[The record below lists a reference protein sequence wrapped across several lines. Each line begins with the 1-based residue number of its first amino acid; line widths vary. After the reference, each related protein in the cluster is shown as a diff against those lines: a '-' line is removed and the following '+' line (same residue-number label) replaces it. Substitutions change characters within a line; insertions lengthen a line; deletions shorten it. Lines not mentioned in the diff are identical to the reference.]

1 MVANGIAS
9 APISFSPKGL
19 TTTIVTASPTSV
31 TYGQPVTL
39 TATVAASSD
48 AYTPQGTVQFVVDGR
63 NSGSAVT
70 LSNGT
75 VSVSDASLPA
85 GLPTIIAIFTGT
97 DGISI
102 SSSGTLADG
111 LTIQRAPLTITAV
124 DESKTY
130 GQALTFGAAD
140 FTTSTLFNGDAV
152 TSVTLTTAGAAA
164 TATVTGSPYSIVP
177 SNAAG
182 SGLSNYTISYEK
194 GSLAVNPAALLI
206 TADDETKTYGK
217 SFTLLRTQITTGTLY
232 NSDSVISVTLSS
244 LGAPAAA
251 AVSGSPYPITPSAAV
266 GIGLSNYAITYANG
280 NLTVNPAALTI
291 TPVDESKIYGQA
303 FTFLGTEFTTETL
316 FNGDTVTGVT
326 LSSPGAPATALAS
339 GLPYPII
346 ASAASG
352 SGINN
357 YAITYVTGSFTVTAA
372 PLVITADDQTKT
384 YGQSFTFA
392 STEFSAG
399 TLYNGDTISSVGFFS
414 SGVAAT
420 ASVAE
425 SPYPIT
431 LGSATGTGLGNYR
444 ITYEEGSLTVTAAPL
459 VITADDQTKTYGQVL
474 SFSGTEFTTG
484 TLYNGDSVSSV
495 TLSSPGAAAAAVV
508 TGSPDPI
515 TPSEPLRRPR
525 KLRHHLRQWQP
536 HHQPRSPDH
545 HCSEPDQDLR
555 DRACVCGYRVRRRYS
570 L

>member
-1 MVANGIAS
+1 M
-9 APISFSPKGL
+9 
-19 TTTIVTASPTSV
+19 
-31 TYGQPVTL
+31 
-39 TATVAASSD
+39 
-48 AYTPQGTVQFVVDGR
+48 
-63 NSGSAVT
+63 
-70 LSNGT
+70 
-75 VSVSDASLPA
+75 
-85 GLPTIIAIFTGT
+85 
-97 DGISI
+97 
-102 SSSGTLADG
+102 
-111 LTIQRAPLTITAV
+111 
-124 DESKTY
+124 
-130 GQALTFGAAD
+130 
-140 FTTSTLFNGDAV
+140 
-152 TSVTLTTAGAAA
+152 
-164 TATVTGSPYSIVP
+164 
-177 SNAAG
+177 
-182 SGLSNYTISYEK
+182 
-194 GSLAVNPAALLI
+194 
-206 TADDETKTYGK
+206 
-217 SFTLLRTQITTGTLY
+217 
-232 NSDSVISVTLSS
+232 
-244 LGAPAAA
+244 
-251 AVSGSPYPITPSAAV
+251 
-266 GIGLSNYAITYANG
+266 
-280 NLTVNPAALTI
+280 
-291 TPVDESKIYGQA
+291 
-303 FTFLGTEFTTETL
+303 
-316 FNGDTVTGVT
+316 
-326 LSSPGAPATALAS
+326 
-339 GLPYPII
+339 PYPII

-515 TPSEPLRRPR
+515 TPSAALGRPR

-536 HHQPRSPDH
+536 HHQPRQP
-545 HCSEPDQDLR
+545 
-555 DRACVCGYRVRRRYS
+555 
-570 L
+570 